1 MIELNNTINWKP
13 KSTGVGRFGNWL
25 ENLVD
30 WNLSRSRFWGGV
42 GLPIWITE
50 DRKEQKCIGSVAQL
64 KEEIERAVEAGFM
77 TNNPLAEYISDDN
90 SEENYSKFDLHR
102 PYIDEIILVS
112 DKGEKMYRELDL
124 IDVWFDSGAMPYA
137 QFHYPFEKVITLPT
151 ISLPILLLKALTKRA
166 AGFFYAAC
174 HSNNGFRLRSFQ
186 NLCFQWLGSR

>member
-30 WNLSRSRFWGGV
+30 WNLSRSRFWGV

-102 PYIDEIILVS
+102 PIL
-112 DKGEKMYRELDL
+112 MR
-124 IDVWFDSGAMPYA
+124 
-137 QFHYPFEKVITLPT
+137 
-151 ISLPILLLKALTKRA
+151 
-166 AGFFYAAC
+166 
-174 HSNNGFRLRSFQ
+174 
-186 NLCFQWLGSR
+186 